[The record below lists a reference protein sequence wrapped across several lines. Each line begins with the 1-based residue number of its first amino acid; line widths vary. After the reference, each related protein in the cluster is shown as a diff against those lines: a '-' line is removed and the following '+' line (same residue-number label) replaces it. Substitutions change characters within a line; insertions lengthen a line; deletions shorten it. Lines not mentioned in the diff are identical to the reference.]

1 MRSTKSADLIGHIKF
16 LPWGQLNGCSMTRPF
31 SKGVACTTS
40 LQCVDWIY
48 FSPFSAEPTLS
59 TIPWSACTYPHPY
72 LMLWTY
78 QQTMSQHPSRKRPR
92 DEDKSEEVGNLES
105 GNLESGATPIKR
117 SAAAAGSSADPET
130 KAPLSGLPRDHTCLI
145 YIVEKKL
152 SSGHLLHLKTVARKK
167 GFPLATS
174 ARLMCTHLYIRQ
186 SLHT

>member
-1 MRSTKSADLIGHIKF
+1 
-16 LPWGQLNGCSMTRPF
+16 
-31 SKGVACTTS
+31 
-40 LQCVDWIY
+40 
-48 FSPFSAEPTLS
+48 
-59 TIPWSACTYPHPY
+59 
-72 LMLWTY
+72 
-78 QQTMSQHPSRKRPR
+78 MSQHPSRKRPR